1 MAITPA
7 VELADFA
14 SGIGT
19 APLQIDN
26 VNDRVGVGT
35 TAPLALLD
43 VASFERTGVT
53 TALLVRHTASTLHA
67 LRVEDEDH
75 PDSTPFLINSNGRVA
90 IGTDATDGFELTVAK
105 ANPAIRLKAT
115 ASGNSGRLLF
125 VGRDSVGTAYTTEI
139 NSRNHAG
146 LDIHLDMHG
155 ANTESDDLNYRKLKL
170 YPIGS
175 AETLSNSEPGVVV
188 AFGGTF
194 RNGPDQVGI
203 SSVGIGTLSPLGRF
217 HIDLIN
223 GDSTRSGLLQNKK
236 YY

>member
-43 VASFERTGVT
+43 VASFERSGVT

-75 PDSTPFLINSNGRVA
+75 PDSSPFN
-90 IGTDATDGFELTVAK
+90 
-105 ANPAIRLKAT
+105 
-115 ASGNSGRLLF
+115 
-125 VGRDSVGTAYTTEI
+125 
-139 NSRNHAG
+139 
-146 LDIHLDMHG
+146 
-155 ANTESDDLNYRKLKL
+155 
-170 YPIGS
+170 
-175 AETLSNSEPGVVV
+175 
-188 AFGGTF
+188 
-194 RNGPDQVGI
+194 
-203 SSVGIGTLSPLGRF
+203 
-217 HIDLIN
+217 
-223 GDSTRSGLLQNKK
+223 
-236 YY
+236 